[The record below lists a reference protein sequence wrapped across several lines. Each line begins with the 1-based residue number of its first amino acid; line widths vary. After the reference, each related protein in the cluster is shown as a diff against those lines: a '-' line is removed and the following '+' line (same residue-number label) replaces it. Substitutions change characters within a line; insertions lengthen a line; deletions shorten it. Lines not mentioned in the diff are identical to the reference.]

1 MNLTDEE
8 KLRLKILKIKLRKG
22 LHRGVKTGIK
32 ITKKVGLVLGLTL
45 VSLCGKAQTQTS
57 FKDILASAIIEQ
69 KDSGELLGMLENRG
83 RKDSVANAIIKEEIN
98 TQINLLAKEFIYAR
112 TDSLSA
118 SIDRLKNPRSRTKEI
133 RRNFRDAVGV
143 SQLSSHC
150 LATQCAADYRAL
162 KAMGLEGIIPQNL
175 RESSALCRSYINTN
189 EVKQFAYEVANTD
202 TAIGDFFLVALP
214 C

>member
-83 RKDSVANAIIKEEIN
+83 RKD
-98 TQINLLAKEFIYAR
+98 
-112 TDSLSA
+112 
-118 SIDRLKNPRSRTKEI
+118 TKLPWWG
-133 RRNFRDAVGV
+133 FY
-143 SQLSSHC
+143 
-150 LATQCAADYRAL
+150 TYR
-162 KAMGLEGIIPQNL
+162 
-175 RESSALCRSYINTN
+175 
-189 EVKQFAYEVANTD
+189 
-202 TAIGDFFLVALP
+202 IG
-214 C
+214 